1 MGSVLQRKSHP
12 RAGRFQLALNLKGL
26 SSEKNPCMC
35 FRKLKSHS
43 LIAHRISLL
52 TCLLFISLTPVAH
65 AALPVDPPPASAP
78 ARAEGVLD
86 EIQIA
91 GSGLKARGWVG
102 AGDSANPVAG
112 ISIVVDGVE
121 IYSGGFEK
129 QPRPDVAQAKGRSDW
144 LESGFLI
151 QAPINAPLPDGPRK
165 FTATALLKNGERFD
179 LRVPE
184 ESLTVGPAM
193 PATPAANPPQLLG
206 QLDESVLEGNQLKVR
221 GWVASAD
228 PAQQI
233 QTILLKSGE
242 ETLYRGEFQIEER
255 PDVAKA
261 LGKPD
266 LVNSGWIVRF
276 DWSGKPAP
284 SSIRPHFETQ
294 TGEILSLPLPIAA
307 LAPSAL
313 PAQPAPS
320 EALMST
326 RLAWLAAFLLVGG
339 VGVVVYRAYQRR
351 GNSSPNERKMGR
363 QTFL

>member
-1 MGSVLQRKSHP
+1 
-12 RAGRFQLALNLKGL
+12 
-26 SSEKNPCMC
+26 MC
-35 FRKLKSHS
+35 FRKLQIHS

-52 TCLLFISLTPVAH
+52 TCLLFVSLTPVAH

-91 GSGLKARGWVG
+91 GSSLKARGWVG

-112 ISIVVDGVE
+112 ISIVVDGIE
-121 IYSGGFEK
+121 IYSGGFVK

-144 LESGFLI
+144 LENGFLI
-151 QAPINAPLPDGPRK
+151 QAPLNASLPEGPRK
-165 FTATALLKNGERFD
+165 FTATALLKNGDRLD

-184 ESLTVGPAM
+184 ETLTVEPAM
-193 PATPAANPPQLLG
+193 PATPAAQPSLLG
-206 QLDESVLEGNQLKVR
+206 QLDEVVLEGGQLKVR

-228 PAQQI
+228 PAKKI
-233 QTILLKSGE
+233 KTILLKSGE

-261 LGKPD
+261 LGKSD

-284 SSIRPHFETQ
+284 SSITPHFETQ
-294 TGEILSLPLPIAA
+294 TGEILLLPVPAA
-307 LAPSAL
+307 IQAPSAET
-313 PAQPAPS
+313 APP

-326 RLAWLAAFLLVGG
+326 RLAWLAAFLLAGG

-351 GNSSPNERKMGR
+351 GNSFS
-363 QTFL
+363 